1 MVDAKRE
8 PSSTETLNQKSYN
21 LGWDMWND
29 RRTLYQRFREPA
41 FIFVLLVLFTPAGSA
56 QLTTAD
62 ILGTVTDP
70 TGAVLPNASISL
82 TNLGTNEVRTGQSN
96 RSGDF
101 IFTLVPVGHYSIT
114 VKASGFQ
121 ASVTKDLAVEAGDRA
136 RAYVQL
142 QVVSES
148 TVVEVTAS
156 TPLLQADSATVSS
169 TVTAKAVQD
178 LPLNGRNFVQ
188 LVQIVPGANEG
199 PGNGLTSGGRP
210 DDRRQTASFSV
221 NGQDDTL
228 NNYTIDGIDDNE
240 RIIGT
245 IGVRPI
251 VEAIDEITVQT
262 NNYTAEAGRTAGGV
276 VSIVTRAGTNQ
287 FHGTAYEFF
296 RNDIFDARNVL
307 QTTGRRPELRQ
318 NQFGGSI
325 GGPIYKNRTFFFGD
339 YEGFREVNGLTY
351 SKTTLTQNEY
361 NDVNSLNGGSPQLLL
376 NAGNGTQGLAVDP
389 IALAYLKL
397 YPAPNAGAPGAL
409 SNNYITSPQRTQFS
423 NSFDVRVDHK
433 FNEHNLFF
441 ARYDYNKVNTFTP
454 PGLGTNAATGLQ
466 ISGGQF
472 DFDGP
477 ATDTAQ
483 QYGFGY
489 THIFTPNLLV
499 DLRAAFTRINNL
511 SLPLNSIGTRGADA
525 IVSGGVGTFA
535 SNLDSQ
541 SVNLTPVGFPGL
553 SDIGDGSFVPL
564 QDIDNTLQYLGTVS
578 YTEGTHN
585 IKFGA
590 SLIRRQARNTQSPY
604 VAGQYS
610 FGLPTDSSPVQ
621 GTSTQLSATQQRDN
635 GVASSLVGAFS
646 GEQRQVDITPPDYR
660 SYEPSFF
667 VQDSRKI
674 APKLTVIYGVRYD
687 LFTPFTEAHNRISNF
702 NFFDALNATPTTVGR
717 DLKNANINGVDGHAG
732 ISTDYSNLAPRVGF
746 AYTVAP
752 GTVIRG
758 GFGIS
763 YFPGNYTSNTD
774 LKNVPF
780 LSNFQPN
787 CQSAVAIQVET
798 AFLGP
803 GRSVGNPQCAPAY
816 SSFDQ
821 GLPKPAAPNV
831 SNLQNLN
838 PLSFNTE
845 SPNFKSGVIDQY
857 NLQVERQFGSNVV
870 TVGYVGNVGRQLP
883 QVVNDINQPAPYSTN
898 PNSPLYQP
906 GTAIRPNSGP
916 RRLDTQFPNGNLS
929 GVGLVESEGISNYNG
944 LQVSVQRRFTKGLA
958 YDANYVWSKGLSDNT
973 GYSQEGSQEGF
984 SDANPFALRQTEYG
998 VAENDIQNRFA
1009 LSLNYEFQYGKSW
1022 TGLKQ
1027 MALAGWSVNSISAW
1041 QSGKP
1046 FTVLNNGGN
1055 QGPGNNDTTTYID
1068 PNTGQQVTESY
1079 GDRAVPNN
1087 GGGRDRPNQILKN
1100 ARGPKTNS
1108 EFFNTAAFAPQPTG
1122 TIGSTG
1128 RNSLFGPDFRH
1139 VDLSIFKDFPV
1150 TELVKLQFRAEAFN
1164 ISNTPSF
1171 IFPLGSGNTELGD
1184 PSFGTVTNFDPNYTP
1199 REYQFALKLNF

>member
-1 MVDAKRE
+1 M
-8 PSSTETLNQKSYN
+8 KSKIN
-21 LGWDMWND
+21 TIRRAGS
-29 RRTLYQRFREPA
+29 RRTKETICKTIATRIFRVGLFA
-41 FIFVLLVLFTPAGSA
+41 LALCLLAIPSASSFA

-62 ILGTVTDP
+62 ILGNVSDQTGAAVSNATVT
-70 TGAVLPNASISL
+70 L
-82 TNLGTNEVRTGQSN
+82 TNLGTNDQRTVQSN
-96 RSGDF
+96 GAGDYT
-101 IFTLVPVGHYSIT
+101 FTLLAVGHYSIS
-114 VKASGFQ
+114 VKAGGFQ
-121 ASVTKDLAVEAGDRA
+121 ESITKDLSVEAGDRA
-136 RAYVQL
+136 RADIQL
-142 QVVSES
+142 KVGAES
-148 TVVEVTAS
+148 AVVEVTAT

-276 VSIVTRAGTNQ
+276 VSIVTRTGANQ

-307 QTTGRRPELRQ
+307 QTSGNKPELRQ

-351 SKTTLTQNEY
+351 TKTTLTQNEY
-361 NDVNSLNGGSPQLLL
+361 NDVNSLNGGTPQLLL
-376 NAGNGTQGLAVDP
+376 NAGNGTQGLPVDP

-397 YPAPNAGAPGAL
+397 YPAPNAGGAGAL
-409 SNNYITSPQRTQFS
+409 SNNYITSPNRTQSS

-433 FNEHNLFF
+433 FNDRNSFF
-441 ARYDYNKVNTFTP
+441 GRYDYNKVNTFTP
-454 PGLGTNAATGLQ
+454 PGLGVNAATGLA

-489 THIFTPNLLV
+489 TRLITSNLVL

-511 SLPLNSIGTRGADA
+511 SLPLNSNVKGGADA
-525 IVSGGVGTFA
+525 SVSGGLGTFA
-535 SNLDSQ
+535 SNLNSQ
-541 SVNLTPVGFPGL
+541 TTNLTPISFPGL

-564 QDIDNTLQYLGTVS
+564 QDIDNTFQYLGNVS
-578 YTEGTHN
+578 WTKGSHN
-585 IKFGA
+585 VKFGA
-590 SLIRRQARNTQSPY
+590 TLIRRQARNLQSPY
-604 VAGQYS
+604 VAGQYT
-610 FGLPTDSSPVQ
+610 FGLPSDSSPAPGSNVQ
-621 GTSTQLSATQQRDN
+621 LTATQQRDN
-635 GVASSLVGAFS
+635 GIASSLTGAFS
-646 GEQRQVDITPPDYR
+646 GEQRQVDLTAPDYR
-660 SYEPSFF
+660 TWEPGFF
-667 VQDSRKI
+667 VQDSWKVT
-674 APKLTVIYGVRYD
+674 PKLTVLYGIRYD
-687 LFTPFTEAHNRISNF
+687 VFTPFTEAHNRIANF
-702 NFFDALNATPTTVGR
+702 NFFNALSLNPSSVTSA
-717 DLKNANINGVDGHAG
+717 LKIANVNGVDGHAG
-732 ISTDYSNLAPRVGF
+732 ISTDYSNVAPRVGF
-746 AYTVAP
+746 AYAATPSTIV
-752 GTVIRG
+752 RG

-780 LSNFQPN
+780 LSNFQPS

-798 AFLGP
+798 AFLGA
-803 GRSVGNPQCAPAY
+803 GNSVGNGQCAAAY
-816 SSFDQ
+816 SAFDQ
-821 GLPKPAAPNV
+821 GLPLPAVPNV

-845 SPNFKSGVIDQY
+845 SPNFKAGVVDQY
-857 NLQVERQFGSNVV
+857 NLQVEKQFGANVF
-870 TVGYVGNVGRQLP
+870 TLGYVGNVGHHLP
-883 QVVNDINQPAPYSTN
+883 QVINDINQPAPYSTN
-898 PNSPLYQP
+898 PNSPLYQA

-916 RRLDTQFPNGNLS
+916 RKLDPQFPGGNLS
-929 GVGLVESEGISNYNG
+929 SVGLVQSEGISNYNG
-944 LQVSVQRRFTKGLA
+944 LQTSFQRRLSHGLA
-958 YDANYVWSKGLSDNT
+958 FDANYTWSKGLSDNT

-984 SDANPFALRQTEYG
+984 SDADPTRLRQIEYG
-998 VAENDIQNRFA
+998 IAENDIQNRFA
-1009 LSLNYEFQYGKSW
+1009 LSLNYQFQYGKTW
-1022 TGLKQ
+1022 TGVAKQ
-1027 MALAGWSVNSISAW
+1027 ALTGWEVNTITVW

-1046 FTVLNNGGN
+1046 FTILNNGGN
-1055 QGPGNNDTTTYID
+1055 AGAGNNDTTTYIN
-1068 PNTGQQVTESY
+1068 PANNQSVTESY
-1079 GDRAVPNN
+1079 NDRAVPNN
-1087 GGGRDRPNQILKN
+1087 GGGRDRPNTLFN
-1100 ARGPKTNS
+1100 PRGNRSKA
-1108 EFFNTAAFAPQPTG
+1108 EFFNISAFAPQPTG
-1122 TIGSTG
+1122 TVGNTP
-1128 RNSLFGPDFRH
+1128 RNSLFGPNFGH
-1139 VDLSIFKDFPV
+1139 VDLSLFKNFPV
-1150 TELVKLQFRAEAFN
+1150 TERVNVQFRAEAYN

-1171 IFPLGSGNTELGD
+1171 IFPLGDGSTELG
-1184 PSFGTVTNFDPNYTP
+1184 STNFGQVSNFDPNYNP
-1199 REYQFALKLNF
+1199 RLYQFALKVQF